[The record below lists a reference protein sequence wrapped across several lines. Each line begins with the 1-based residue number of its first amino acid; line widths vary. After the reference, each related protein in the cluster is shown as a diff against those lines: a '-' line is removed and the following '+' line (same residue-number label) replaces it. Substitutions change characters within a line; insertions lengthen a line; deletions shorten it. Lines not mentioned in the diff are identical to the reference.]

1 MADIDNGADFV
12 LDDPL
17 PYTVTNDIKNHSYGA
32 ALPTM
37 MQNGMISV
45 LNTDGVPRIKSL
57 GVVGIPLGKIPIT
70 NHTANYVITVAD
82 LNAMHT
88 MANAAART
96 FTLPS
101 VDATHIGDFVT
112 IVKLGIGK
120 VTIGRADADTINGQ
134 ASIYNGVAD
143 ELYSFMRLRLITA
156 TLWAMEWATNPF
168 SWVLA

>member
-12 LDDPL
+12 LDDPF
-17 PYTVTNDIKNHSYGA
+17 PYTLTNDFKNHWYGA
-32 ALPTM
+32 ALPTLM
-37 MQNGMISV
+37 VNGMIAV
-45 LNTDGVPRIKSL
+45 LSGDGVPRIKSL

-88 MANAAART
+88 MNNAAART

-112 IVKLGIGK
+112 IVKLGAGR
-120 VTIGRADADTINGQ
+120 VTIGRADADTINGGT
-134 ASIYNGVAD
+134 SIFNGVAD
-143 ELYSFMRLRLITA
+143 ELYAVMRLRLMTA
-156 TLWAMEWATNPF
+156 TLWVMEWASNP
-168 SWVLA
+168 SMWVIP